1 MNSFS
6 INRFWQVLCWL
17 INVNRVRLLGFTA
30 GIMFSTFL
38 IQLLMFVFGSH
49 ETILP
54 YLYSCVRFGSFFI
67 PFSIPVTVSL
77 AFTSFTGIGSKQQRG
92 TWLMIP
98 ATNLEKFLSLI
109 VYVTVIC
116 GLCAIVGYILG
127 DSLRMGGLWIGAQL
141 SADPAMRASQVAEE
155 LYFDHADGTY
165 YLWSSTV
172 PWMLR
177 EMMPHAFTVWN
188 SSFYSGLFQWAF
200 LIVHVLTVI
209 WIHSFFTLGST
220 LLRKYTFVITGLV
233 WIAIVLLFMASL
245 YHFNASV
252 FGNVTTPDGTIVTRT
267 VDTLAYVLIVALPL
281 LSCFNYWASFHIFKG
296 FQLITNNWTN
306 YDILKR

>member
-6 INRFWQVLCWL
+6 INRFWQMLCWL

-49 ETILP
+49 ETIVP

-77 AFTSFTGIGSKQQRG
+77 AFTSFTSIGSKQQRG

-98 ATNLEKFLSLI
+98 ATNLEKFLSLM

-116 GLCAIVGYILG
+116 GLCTIVGYILG
-127 DSLRMGGLWIGAQL
+127 DCLRMGGLWIGAQL
-141 SADPAMRASQVAEE
+141 SADPAMRASEVFN
-155 LYFDHADGTY
+155 YNGVDGTY

-172 PWMLR
+172 YWVFCDMV
-177 EMMPHAFTVWN
+177 PHFITVWGN
-188 SSFYSGLFQWAF
+188 CIYWSWFEWASW
-200 LIVHVLTVI
+200 IVSMLMAI
-209 WIHSFFTLGST
+209 WVHSFFTLGST

-233 WIAIVLLFMASL
+233 WIGIMLLFMGSL
-245 YHFNASV
+245 AHFNLSV
-252 FGNVTTPDGTIVTRT
+252 FGKVTLADGTIVTAT
-267 VDTLAYVLIVALPL
+267 VDTLAYVLMVALPL
-281 LSCFNYWASFHIFKG
+281 LSYFNYRASFHIFKG
-296 FQLITNNWTN
+296 FQLITNKWTN